1 MHYNT
6 LTSVV
11 YVRTTQRLIWNLV
24 SNYIG
29 FTLRVNPWLWNW
41 AQVTLEYQI

>member
-1 MHYNT
+1 MLKDEYILFTYAYT

-11 YVRTTQRLIWNLV
+11 FVRTTQRLIWNLV

-29 FTLRVNPWLWNW
+29 FTLKVLLL
-41 AQVTLEYQI
+41 A

>member
-1 MHYNT
+1 MY

-11 YVRTTQRLIWNLV
+11 FVRTTQWIIWYLV

-29 FTLRVNPWLWNW
+29 FTLRM
-41 AQVTLEYQI
+41 